1 MLKRLTGSSPKA
13 KASGNH
19 NLDFSAMLEDLPTN
33 IMVCDLEEFK
43 VFYVNRTT
51 VETLR
56 TLEHL
61 LPVNADDIIG
71 TSIDVFHKNPGHQR
85 ALLSDPNNLPHSA
98 IIEVGGEYLDLLV
111 TALID
116 DDGTYVAPI
125 LSWSIVTD
133 KIKADRDADR
143 LSRMVENMPTNVM
156 LLDPTDFTI
165 TFANKTSVDTL
176 RTLEDL
182 LPCKADDLIGQ
193 CVDIF
198 HKNPAHQRG
207 LLADPNN
214 LPHQALITLG
224 EHTLDLLVSAVIDA
238 DGKYIAAMLTWDIV
252 TEKIKLDTKNTE
264 LVNIIEGIGAAQAM
278 IEFEPDG
285 TIITAN
291 PNFLAAM
298 EYELSEIQGQ
308 HHSIFVDQEYKT
320 SSEYQQ
326 FWDSLRKGTFQ
337 AGEFNRYKQS
347 GEEIW
352 LQAVY
357 NPVTD
362 AEGVV
367 TKVVKIAV
375 DITKDKLARDKL
387 AADAQRLT
395 AMVENMP
402 TNVMLLEPENFTIT
416 YANQTSTNTLRTLEN
431 LLPCKADD
439 LVGQCVDI
447 FHKNPSH
454 QRGILANPA
463 NLPHKAEIALGDEKL
478 ALLVSAVNNDAGEYI
493 AAMLTWEVITDRVA
507 FAEGVRSVVGTVAST
522 SANMTSMSESM
533 AANAEETSSQAGT
546 VSTAAEEMTASIS
559 EIAEQV
565 TRATSTTESAV
576 NEADDANEKVKG
588 LSVAAEK
595 IGEVVDLITDIAEQT
610 NLLALNATI
619 EAARAGDAGR
629 GFAVV
634 ASEVKNLAN
643 QTAKATEEIAEQV
656 GGIRGATESAVSAIE
671 EITKKIS
678 EINEISSSVAAAVEE
693 QNAATAEVA
702 RNITGVSEAS
712 NETGQTSAKVLE
724 ASQELAQL
732 GEQLSGQIDD
742 FLNQDD

>member
-1 MLKRLTGSSPKA
+1 MLKRLSGSSPRKKTA
-13 KASGNH
+13 GNH
-19 NLDFSAMLEDLPTN
+19 NLDFAAMLEDLPTN

-43 VFYVNRTT
+43 VIYVNRTT

-71 TSIDVFHKNPGHQR
+71 TCIDVFHKNPSHQR
-85 ALLSDPNNLPHSA
+85 AMLADPKNLPHSA

-111 TALID
+111 TALVD
-116 DDGTYVAPI
+116 DNGNYVAPI
-125 LSWSIVTD
+125 LSWSIVT
-133 KIKADRDADR
+133 
-143 LSRMVENMPTNVM
+143 
-156 LLDPTDFTI
+156 
-165 TFANKTSVDTL
+165 
-176 RTLEDL
+176 
-182 LPCKADDLIGQ
+182 
-193 CVDIF
+193 
-198 HKNPAHQRG
+198 
-207 LLADPNN
+207 
-214 LPHQALITLG
+214 
-224 EHTLDLLVSAVIDA
+224 
-238 DGKYIAAMLTWDIV
+238 
-252 TEKIKLDTKNTE
+252 EKIRADN
-264 LVNIIEGIGAAQAM
+264 
-278 IEFEPDG
+278 
-285 TIITAN
+285 
-291 PNFLAAM
+291 
-298 EYELSEIQGQ
+298 
-308 HHSIFVDQEYKT
+308 
-320 SSEYQQ
+320 
-326 FWDSLRKGTFQ
+326 
-337 AGEFNRYKQS
+337 
-347 GEEIW
+347 
-352 LQAVY
+352 
-357 NPVTD
+357 
-362 AEGVV
+362 
-367 TKVVKIAV
+367 
-375 DITKDKLARDKL
+375 
-387 AADAQRLT
+387 DAQRLS

-416 YANQTSTNTLRTLEN
+416 YANQTSINTLRTLEN

-447 FHKNPSH
+447 FHKNPAH
-454 QRGILANPA
+454 QRGILADPS
-463 NLPHKAEIALGDEKL
+463 NLPHKAEIALGEEKL
-478 ALLVSAVNNDAGEYI
+478 ALLVSAVRNKAGEYI
-493 AAMLTWEVITDRVA
+493 AAMLTWDVITDRVA

-576 NEADDANEKVKG
+576 AEADDANEKVKG

-671 EITKKIS
+671 GITEKIS
-678 EINEISSSVAAAVEE
+678 EINEISSSVAAAVEQ

-724 ASQELAQL
+724 ASQELSQL
-732 GEQLSGQIDD
+732 GEQLSGQIDA
-742 FLNQDD
+742 FLNQGD